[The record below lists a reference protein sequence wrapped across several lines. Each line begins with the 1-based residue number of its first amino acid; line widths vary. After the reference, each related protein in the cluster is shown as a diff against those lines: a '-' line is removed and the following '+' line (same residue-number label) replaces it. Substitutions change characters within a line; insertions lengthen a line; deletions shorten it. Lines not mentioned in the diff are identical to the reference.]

1 MSYVWS
7 PFASVLFHIFIY
19 RWFYY
24 NFQRIKLQPD
34 NGGDQGCFMK
44 TMCQRFLLSAVSI
57 MLHTPLKCIGI
68 LAYSEKKVQNYSPIS
83 FTVTFFQRYSL
94 YIVNTDRL
102 MPLNTYCSRKSALSQ
117 KQSIISVIIFV
128 IPVSCIARRRMLYA
142 YFLMSA
148 RLFRDF
154 LAGERSSWMCCPT
167 HDGAGSL
174 LTSAFFLCCPV
185 PLR

>member
-1 MSYVWS
+1 
-7 PFASVLFHIFIY
+7 
-19 RWFYY
+19 
-24 NFQRIKLQPD
+24 
-34 NGGDQGCFMK
+34 MK
-44 TMCQRFLLSAVSI
+44 TICQRFLLSAVSI

-68 LAYSEKKVQNYSPIS
+68 LAYSEEKRKLSLSPLQYLFS
-83 FTVTFFQRYSL
+83 EVFFIHSQYRPA
-94 YIVNTDRL
+94 

-154 LAGERSSWMCCPT
+154 LAGERSSLNVLST